1 MKQLTK
7 EQLTDMIYENWE
19 KVTVSNLTKC
29 KEHMYSSIK
38 ETDHWVGIFFKL
50 MITYGTEIKKE
61 CCQVMAD
68 TLYDILYS
76 E

>member
-7 EQLTDMIYENWE
+7 EQLTDMIYDNWD
-19 KVTVSNLTKC
+19 KVTVSNLKKC
-29 KEHMYSSIK
+29 KEHMLSSIK
-38 ETDHWVGIFFKL
+38 ETDHVVDVLLKL
-50 MITYGTEIKKE
+50 LVAYGTEIKKE
-61 CCQVMAD
+61 CCQIMAD